1 MDEFDGDGGEFGR
14 FIKVWCTV
22 FSSLT
27 YCYYIARNIPK
38 GFPRLLSVLPIVY
51 IFSLLPL
58 NLTSLHF
65 TIGAGFFI
73 SWLANFKLLLFCY
86 DSGPL
91 SSNPLPVL
99 PSSTSS
105 MTLVRFLAIACL
117 PIMIKQLNPSSSFSS
132 SSASVH
138 IHRLSYYVMQGFFL
152 GLIFSIYWYDEQYQ
166 YEQHFTIIN
175 FLYIFHM
182 EIILELFLVIYAALA
197 RLIFNLEVEPPFGNM
212 LVISSSFHEFWGRR
226 WNKVVSSLLRSL
238 IYEPVRRITKQSWGI
253 YVAILA
259 TFYVSGLMHELI
271 IFYIGRKIPQGNLFV
286 FFILHGIGT
295 SVEIY
300 LKRSSNGKCQLHRLG
315 SQLMLSGMLVLS
327 CYYLIN
333 PSLERNRVDLL
344 VNEEIAGLTKII
356 IRMSW

>member
-1 MDEFDGDGGEFGR
+1 MNEFAGDGGEFGR

-58 NLTSLHF
+58 NLTSIHF
-65 TIGAGFFI
+65 TIGVGFFI

-105 MTLVRFLAIACL
+105 MTLLRFLAIACL
-117 PIMIKQLNPSSSFSS
+117 PIMIKQSNPSSSFSS
-132 SSASVH
+132 SSAS
-138 IHRLSYYVMQGFFL
+138 
-152 GLIFSIYWYDEQYQ
+152 
-166 YEQHFTIIN
+166 
-175 FLYIFHM
+175 
-182 EIILELFLVIYAALA
+182 LFLVIYAALA

-259 TFYVSGLMHELI
+259 TFSVSGLMHELI

-286 FFILHGIGT
+286 FFILHGIGM

-315 SQLMLSGMLVLS
+315 SQLILSGMLVLS

-333 PSLERNRVDLL
+333 PSLERNRVDLM
-344 VNEEIAGLTKII
+344 VNKEIAGLIKII
-356 IRMSW
+356 KSSSRHRTF